1 MAGEDPGSVDP
12 ATEAAIAEW
21 NARYGNAVGSQGAA
35 AAQAAAAQQ
44 AGALFGLPLYNG
56 KLKPGEGYLTVPAG
70 HARYNENVTNAFK
83 PGALMPAWAQQ
94 QAPANWLS
102 PQFNARAYFPGISN
116 VVGGDRSEIGP
127 GTNLGFGTM
136 FGSLAPTPSGSG
148 SVNLGVPGTGETLPG
163 RPSRTGGTSI
173 VVSPP
178 GTPRNPYSTPSYYTA
193 AGNGGETRLPLGGLP
208 ETPPA
213 TPPAAPPPAPF
224 PMPQEG
230 RNAAGTTTAAQATG
244 MIKFVNGEPTVVP
257 IPAQYA
263 NMAIPWQYA
272 GRPLPVGAF
281 TSLWTNS
288 QGTDWSKVRP
298 QGV

>member
-1 MAGEDPGSVDP
+1 MAGEDGTLSQSDLNS
-12 ATEAAIAEW
+12 IAEW
-21 NARYGNAVGSQGAA
+21 NARYGDAVGSQGAA

-94 QAPANWLS
+94 QAPANWLNKS
-102 PQFNARAYFPGISN
+102 FNLQSYFPGLGVSAPA
-116 VVGGDRSEIGP
+116 GGGQPR
-127 GTNLGFGTM
+127 GTNLGFGAM
-136 FGSLAPTPSGSG
+136 FGSPAPIPSGGG
-148 SVNLGVPGTGETLPG
+148 SVNLGGGGYVPESIPG
-163 RPSRTGGTSI
+163 AA
-173 VVSPP
+173 VSPP